1 MYLNYVQKIA
11 ERLKMANVSKIMLE
25 YYQISSG
32 EDLVAKLGS
41 VGIRNYGRDRFEK
54 ETPRNHYHNLLE
66 IGICRKGK
74 GIIIFNKERIPYSE
88 GTIIIVP
95 ANYPHNVVSTLGEK
109 SFWEVIYVNPMEF
122 LKGYYEK
129 REVENLRKRL
139 EIRAILLQK
148 EEIPLFAR
156 ELDCLMDQIRIKD
169 FGYKNCVKGLLYT
182 LLMEIVKIN
191 SQDFWIMEREEKMDR
206 DKLEKLKKALAYVE
220 ENYAEEIR
228 ISDIADASYISE
240 SYLRKI
246 FAENYNMTP
255 IQYVNFVRISHA
267 CKILQKE
274 AISITDVARRVGFD
288 NMSTFIKN
296 FKGITGKTPKIWVK
310 ENRLN
315 Q

>member
-1 MYLNYVQKIA
+1 M
-11 ERLKMANVSKIMLE
+11 
-25 YYQISSG
+25 
-32 EDLVAKLGS
+32 
-41 VGIRNYGRDRFEK
+41 
-54 ETPRNHYHNLLE
+54 
-66 IGICRKGK
+66 
-74 GIIIFNKERIPYSE
+74 
-88 GTIIIVP
+88 
-95 ANYPHNVVSTLGEK
+95 
-109 SFWEVIYVNPMEF
+109 
-122 LKGYYEK
+122 
-129 REVENLRKRL
+129 
-139 EIRAILLQK
+139 
-148 EEIPLFAR
+148 
-156 ELDCLMDQIRIKD
+156 
-169 FGYKNCVKGLLYT
+169 KGLLYT

-191 SQDFWIMEREEKMDR
+191 SQDIWIMEKEEKMDR

-296 FKGITGKTPKIWVK
+296 FKRITGKTPKIWVK